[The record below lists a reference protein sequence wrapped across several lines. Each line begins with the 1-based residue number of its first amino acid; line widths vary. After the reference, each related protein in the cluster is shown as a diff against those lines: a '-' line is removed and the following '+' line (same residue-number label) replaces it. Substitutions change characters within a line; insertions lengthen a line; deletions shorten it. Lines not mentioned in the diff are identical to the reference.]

1 VNRPLLQVLV
11 VLLVC
16 AAVPAGAATASIG
29 STVAETTAT
38 AEIGEDHASVSAQA
52 TCEYP
57 VSVTDATGATVEIEE
72 EPEDVVVT
80 GPNLAQHVWEIGAR
94 EKVTGMP
101 VNFFTSYLN
110 GSQDRTHVVNDQ
122 GQVVQ
127 ETVVDLDPDLVLAA
141 NITSKQSIQSL
152 RDAGVTVY
160 HYETATDL
168 EAVTEQVALTGQLVG
183 ECSGATDVTEQM
195 SETITQIEDAVA
207 DADRPTVYYD
217 LGFPF
222 TAGSNTVESDVIETA
237 GGDNLAA
244 DVDSAR
250 PYFQISEEVV
260 AAEDPDWLI
269 IAAGAELPDVAGI
282 QESTAVENDQIIE
295 VNPNFFNQHGPRTV
309 RSLETIAEAL
319 HPEAL
324 AAAQAT
330 PTPTPTTEPTP
341 QETPTPA
348 ETPTDD
354 GSMDGNGDD
363 STPTATATAEPTD
376 TPSDGDDGAGFAIVA
391 ALAAIGSFAVL
402 ARRSRNS

>member
-1 VNRPLLQVLV
+1 VKRRLLQLLV

-16 AAVPAGAATASIG
+16 TAVPAGAATAAVG
-29 STVAETTAT
+29 STVAEQTPN
-38 AEIGEDHASVSAQA
+38 AEIGGDHAAQGA
-52 TCEYP
+52 CEYP
-57 VSVTDATGATVEIEE
+57 ASVTDATGTTVEIDE

-80 GPNLAQHVWEIGAR
+80 APNVAQHLWEIGAQ

-110 GSQDRTHVVNDQ
+110 GSQDRTNVVNDQ

-127 ETVVDLDPDLVLAA
+127 ETVVDLDPDLVLAP
-141 NITSKQSIQSL
+141 NITSKESIQSL
-152 RDAGVTVY
+152 RDTGLTVY

-168 EAVTEQVALTGQLVG
+168 DAIVEQVGLTGQLVG
-183 ECSGATDVTEQM
+183 ECEGANAVTEDM
-195 SETITQIEDAVA
+195 TDTIEEIETAV
-207 DADRPTVYYD
+207 DGEDRPTVYYD

-244 DVDSAR
+244 DVDSDR
-250 PYFQISEEVV
+250 PYFQISEEVL
-260 AAEDPDWLI
+260 AAEDPDWI
-269 IAAGAELPDVAGI
+269 IISAGAELPDVAGI

-309 RSLETIAEAL
+309 IPLQTIAEAL
-319 HPEAL
+319 HSEAL
-324 AAAQAT
+324 AESQA
-330 PTPTPTTEPTP
+330 TPTPTTEPTP
-341 QETPTPA
+341 EETPTPA
-348 ETPTDD
+348 ETPTPTDD
-354 GSMDGNGDD
+354 GSMDGNGDES
-363 STPTATATAEPTD
+363 STPTATAEPTD

-391 ALAAIGSFAVL
+391 ALAAIGAFAVF